1 VGFGEVEGSS
11 SSLATLAVVGLLAV
25 IELLP
30 AVKSCDCRVILGG
43 RVVAGGRNISCHYPS
58 RVPCFIPDFVLDVGL
73 SKEVI
78 NSCLI
83 KVKTESLVNHLRF

>member
-1 VGFGEVEGSS
+1 
-11 SSLATLAVVGLLAV
+11 VVGLLAV

-30 AVKSCDCRVILGG
+30 AINSCDCRVIRGG
-43 RVVAGGRNISCHYPS
+43 RVVAGGRDVSCHYPS
-58 RVPCFIPDFVLDVGL
+58 RVPCFTPDFVLDVGL